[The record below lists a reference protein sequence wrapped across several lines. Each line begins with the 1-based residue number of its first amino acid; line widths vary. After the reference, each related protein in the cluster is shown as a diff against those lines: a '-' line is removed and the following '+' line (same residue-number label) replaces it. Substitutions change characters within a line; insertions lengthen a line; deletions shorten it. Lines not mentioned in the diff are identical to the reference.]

1 MEMKLDSLQK
11 LYISELRDLYS
22 AENQL
27 IKALPK
33 MAKGASTDDLRD
45 AFEKH
50 LEQTETHVERLEEI
64 FEELEENPRGK
75 TCHAM
80 KGLIEEGSEILD
92 QEGDPTVIDAGIIVA
107 AQKVEHYEMASYGSV
122 RTFARLLGEKK
133 TEDLLQATL
142 DEESEANELLNQLA
156 ETTVNPEA
164 LVESELATSESRH

>member
-1 MEMKLDSLQK
+1 MKLDSLQK
-11 LYISELRDLYS
+11 LYVSELRDLYS

-27 IKALPK
+27 VKALPK
-33 MAKGASTDDLRD
+33 MAKGASTDELRD

-64 FEELEENPRGK
+64 FEDLEENPRGK

-107 AQKVEHYEMASYGSV
+107 AQKVEHYEIASYGSV

-133 TEDLLQATL
+133 AEDLLQATL
-142 DEESEANELLNQLA
+142 DEESDANELLNQLA